1 MNPQHNTCSATQLV
15 QIEINGKK
23 VELSSGQW
31 FIYDLK
37 EMACVPAN
45 HEFAE
50 IKDCSFFEFGHNDR
64 THIKGGENFKSYP
77 CKGTNS

>member
-1 MNPQHNTCSATQLV
+1 MEHQNHVCAKVDLV
-15 QIEINGKK
+15 TIQINGKK
-23 VELSSGQW
+23 HEISSGQW

-37 EMACVPAN
+37 EIGCIPEK

-50 IKDCSFFEFGHNDR
+50 IRDCSFFEFGHNDK
-64 THIKGGENFKSYP
+64 THIKGGEDFKSYP